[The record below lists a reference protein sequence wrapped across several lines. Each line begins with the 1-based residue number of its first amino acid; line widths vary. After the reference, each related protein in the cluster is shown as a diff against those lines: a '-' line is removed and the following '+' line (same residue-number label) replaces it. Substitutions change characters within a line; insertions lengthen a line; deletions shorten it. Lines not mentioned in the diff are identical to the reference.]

1 MPHFSGRWGECHA
14 FVGAMK
20 IARTLPVS
28 DRHDEWHPPFVGAM
42 KIARNVP
49 VSDRHVEWHHVV
61 HFTIQPGTCETVG
74 LRAIFIAPT
83 KLRNRFLSPFIG
95 VLAKPEG
102 CGRFSSPLREE
113 E

>member
-61 HFTIQPGTCETVG
+61 HFTIQPVTCETVG

-83 KLRNRFLSPFIG
+83 G
-95 VLAKPEG
+95 
-102 CGRFSSPLREE
+102 GRIE
-113 E
+113 